1 MLKSRIRNT
10 AKGSCRKLSLSS
22 FNCVKVF
29 TIYLGF
35 AKKLI
40 SLLTIF
46 MFELVNIIRKFPNTC
61 SNYTFSVESLSILFN
76 FKIANNLFNFT
87 LY

>member
-29 TIYLGF
+29 TIFLGF

-61 SNYTFSVESLSILFN
+61 YQLYFFS
-76 FKIANNLFNFT
+76 
-87 LY
+87 

>member
-35 AKKLI
+35 AKRLI

-46 MFELVNIIRKFPNTC
+46 MFELVNIFRNFLIHVINC
-61 SNYTFSVESLSILFN
+61 TFSVESLSILFN
-76 FKIANNLFNFT
+76 FKIANNLFNITF
-87 LY
+87 Y